1 MSSKPRF
8 VGEKVPFADAFTEV
22 SRGTK
27 KFKQSEYAEIGAHPI
42 VDQGKEA
49 IAGYSDEENGLF
61 TDVPAIVFGDHTRC
75 VKYVEEPFFAGA
87 DGVKILKPKLPGS
100 TRFWWHALR
109 ATPIED
115 LGYSRHFK
123 LLKAATFKVINET
136 RQEEVVACLDGV
148 LEQISY
154 AEDQLTGFDSLVK
167 SRFVEMFGDPKFEP
181 DKWAV
186 KPLGDVCAT
195 RLGKMLDAKK
205 QTGECPYPY
214 LANANVQWFRFE
226 LSNLRHMDFPD
237 EDRIEFALNNGDVLV
252 TEGGEVGR
260 CAVWRGELKDCYFQK
275 AVHRVRCD
283 TDCLSPEYFVWCF
296 KMKSDLGLFE
306 PYISR
311 STIAHLTGKKI
322 KQVPIP
328 LPPLTLQ
335 QEFASFAS
343 QVDKS
348 RFIAQQ
354 QIEKLQMLYNS
365 LAQDYFGD

>member
-1 MSSKPRF
+1 M
-8 VGEKVPFADAFTEV
+8 
-22 SRGTK
+22 
-27 KFKQSEYAEIGAHPI
+27 
-42 VDQGKEA
+42 
-49 IAGYSDEENGLF
+49 
-61 TDVPAIVFGDHTRC
+61 
-75 VKYVEEPFFAGA
+75 
-87 DGVKILKPKLPGS
+87 
-100 TRFWWHALR
+100 
-109 ATPIED
+109 
-115 LGYSRHFK
+115 
-123 LLKAATFKVINET
+123 
-136 RQEEVVACLDGV
+136 
-148 LEQISY
+148 
-154 AEDQLTGFDSLVK
+154 
-167 SRFVEMFGDPKFEP
+167 
-181 DKWAV
+181 
-186 KPLGDVCAT
+186 
-195 RLGKMLDAKK
+195 
-205 QTGECPYPY
+205 PYPY

-354 QIEKLQMLYNS
+354 QIEKLQMLYDS